1 MHYATHQF
9 FMRIHPSNVLRLLC
23 SAMIFMCLCNMR
35 CRQPDPSAR
44 YGPSPVLDHSRD
56 ETRFFETVRYTV
68 RAEDKQAQRG
78 ICLSPNQANP
88 VRSPLGAK
96 CAFSL
101 QDGLPRG
108 QLRGT
113 RRITTP
119 RRRSIRYPANY
130 EDSDASQCL
139 CGRWIG
145 LSRFYVLVA
154 CQDVCIFDA

>member
-1 MHYATHQF
+1 MCSGCYCY
-9 FMRIHPSNVLRLLC
+9 MPRIFYVPSVTCVAGNPTL
-23 SAMIFMCLCNMR
+23 
-35 CRQPDPSAR
+35 QQGTGQD
-44 YGPSPVLDHSRD
+44 PVLDHSRD

-108 QLRGT
+108 QLRGN